1 MRSSASL
8 RTIARPARPRGAA
21 AALLCAALLPGTL
34 SPTTGAWAQAPEAFY
49 KGRQIT
55 FLVGAGAG
63 GGYDAYFR
71 SFARYLVRHIPGA
84 PTIVNKNMPAAS
96 GLAAANTLYTSADKD
111 GATIGAFPNNIPMDP
126 LFGNPGARY
135 DAQKL
140 NWLGSIGKLENVCAT
155 WITSPIKTIAEARER
170 EVIVAAAAATSNS
183 AIMPK
188 VLNALLGTRFKIV
201 SGYDPGSGMT
211 LALESGETEGVCGL
225 SWSTMKAARP
235 HWIKDHKL
243 NVIVQMGLTKLPELP
258 DVPSALELVS
268 DPVKRQVLELILMR
282 QEIGRPVAAP
292 PGVPAE
298 RLEVLRRA
306 FDETMRDPE
315 FLAEAEKLQLEIEPL
330 SAHQIDALLA
340 NAFATPKPI
349 VAQAA
354 ELIEPSAQK

>member
-1 MRSSASL
+1 MC
-8 RTIARPARPRGAA
+8 ARPVNRLFASRLSVVGAVLIA
-21 AALLCAALLPGTL
+21 AGLPAASAL
-34 SPTTGAWAQAPEAFY
+34 AQAPEGFF

-55 FLVGAGAG
+55 FLIGAGAG

-71 SFARYLVRHIPGA
+71 TFSRFLVRHIPGT
-84 PTIVNKNMPAAS
+84 PTIVPKNMPAAS
-96 GLAAANTLYTSADKD
+96 GLAAANTLYTSADRD
-111 GATIGAFPNNIPMDP
+111 GATIGAFPNNIPMDTM
-126 LFGNPGARY
+126 FGNPGARY

-155 WITSPIKTIAEARER
+155 WITSPIKTIAQARER

-188 VLNALLGTRFKIV
+188 VLNTLLGTKFKIV
-201 SGYDPGSGMT
+201 AGYDPGSGMT

-235 HWIKDHKL
+235 HWIKDNKL
-243 NVIVQMGLTKLPELP
+243 NVIVQLGLAKLPELP
-258 DVPSALELVS
+258 DVPSALDLVS
-268 DPVKRQVLELILMR
+268 DPVKREVLELILIR

-292 PGVPAE
+292 PGVPAD

-306 FDETMRDPE
+306 FDDTMKDPE
-315 FLAEAEKLQLEIEPL
+315 FLAEAAKAQLEIEPL
-330 SAHQIDALLA
+330 TAREIDALLA
-340 NAFATPKPI
+340 NAFATPRAI